1 MPYRVLQK
9 SNNNCTATFYLKDCI
24 TGLKE
29 NVKDRS
35 ADVVVTSPP
44 YNIGTSY
51 GSYKDELP
59 REKYLTWIEEVGI
72 AVKQSLT
79 DDGSFFL
86 NIGNKLKDPWIAW
99 DVAYVLRKYFVLQN
113 VIHWVKSI
121 AISKAEVGNYPNI
134 AGDIAVGHF
143 KPIVSDRFLNDFHE
157 YIFHLAKVFFD
168 SGFKLQNTIHW
179 IKSVSIEKEDLAK
192 TWPFS
197 PTKNVSIGHFKP
209 IISKRFLNDF
219 HEYIFHFT
227 KYGDVHLDKLAVGV
241 SYQDKTNIERW
252 KAANKEDRRDRGNM
266 WFIPYQTIQSRS
278 KQRPHPATFPVKL
291 PEMCIRL
298 HGNAKLVVDPFV
310 GIGSAAVAAMRL
322 GISFVGFE
330 IDKEYLDAT
339 IDRITQA

>member
-1 MPYRVLQK
+1 MQNQDVPYKVLQK
-9 SNNNCTATFYLKDCI
+9 SNCAATFYLKDCI

-29 NVKDRS
+29 NVKDKS

-51 GSYKDELP
+51 SSYKDELP
-59 REKYLTWIEEVGI
+59 YEGYLTWIEEVGI
-72 AVKQSLT
+72 AIKEALT
-79 DDGSFFL
+79 VFL
-86 NIGNKLKDPWIAW
+86 NIGNKPKDPWIAW

-143 KPIVSDRFLNDFHE
+143 KPIVS
-157 YIFHLAKVFFD
+157 
-168 SGFKLQNTIHW
+168 
-179 IKSVSIEKEDLAK
+179 
-192 TWPFS
+192 
-197 PTKNVSIGHFKP
+197 
-209 IISKRFLNDF
+209 KRFLNDS

-227 KYGDVHLDKLAVGV
+227 KYGNVHLDKLAVGV
-241 SYQDKTNIERW
+241 SYQDKTNIGRW
-252 KAANKEDRRDRGNM
+252 KATNKEDRRDRGNI
-266 WFIPYQTIQSRS
+266 WFIPYQTIRSRS

-291 PEMCIRL
+291 PDMCIRL
-298 HGNAKLVVDPFV
+298 HGNAKLVIDPFI
-310 GIGSAAVAAMRL
+310 GIGSTAVAAMRL

-330 IDKEYLDAT
+330 IDKEYLDAA

>member
-1 MPYRVLQK
+1 VPYRVLQK
-9 SNNNCTATFYLKDCI
+9 SNCTATFYLKDCI

-29 NVKDRS
+29 NFRDKS

-44 YNIGTSY
+44 YNIGTGYS
-51 GSYKDELP
+51 SYKDELP
-59 REKYLTWIEEVGI
+59 REKYLTWMEEVGI

-99 DVAYVLRKYFVLQN
+99 DVAHVLRKYFVLQN

-143 KPIVSDRFLNDFHE
+143 KPIMSNRFLNDC
-157 YIFHLAKVFFD
+157 
-168 SGFKLQNTIHW
+168 
-179 IKSVSIEKEDLAK
+179 
-192 TWPFS
+192 
-197 PTKNVSIGHFKP
+197 
-209 IISKRFLNDF
+209 

-330 IDKEYLDAT
+330 IDKEYLDAA

>member
-9 SNNNCTATFYLKDCI
+9 SNCTATFYLKDCI

-121 AISKAEVGNYPNI
+121 AISKAQVGNYPNI

-143 KPIVSDRFLNDFHE
+143 KPIMSNRFLNDC
-157 YIFHLAKVFFD
+157 
-168 SGFKLQNTIHW
+168 
-179 IKSVSIEKEDLAK
+179 
-192 TWPFS
+192 
-197 PTKNVSIGHFKP
+197 
-209 IISKRFLNDF
+209 

-266 WFIPYQTIQSRS
+266 WFIPYQTIQNRS

-298 HGNAKLVVDPFV
+298 HGNAKLVIDPFV

>member
-1 MPYRVLQK
+1 VPYKVLQK
-9 SNNNCTATFYLKDCI
+9 SNCTATFYLKDCI

-29 NVKDRS
+29 NVGDKS

-44 YNIGTSY
+44 YNIGTGYS
-51 GSYKDELP
+51 SYKDELP

-99 DVAYVLRKYFVLQN
+99 DVAHVLRKYFVLQN

-121 AISKAEVGNYPNI
+121 AISKDEVGNYPNI

-143 KPIVSDRFLNDFHE
+143 KPIMSNRFLNDC
-157 YIFHLAKVFFD
+157 
-168 SGFKLQNTIHW
+168 
-179 IKSVSIEKEDLAK
+179 
-192 TWPFS
+192 
-197 PTKNVSIGHFKP
+197 
-209 IISKRFLNDF
+209 

-252 KAANKEDRRDRGNM
+252 KATNKEDRRDRGNM

-278 KQRPHPATFPVKL
+278 KQRPHPATFPIKL

-330 IDKEYLDAT
+330 IDKEYLDAA

>member
-1 MPYRVLQK
+1 MQNQDEPYRVLQK
-9 SNNNCTATFYLKDCI
+9 SNCTATFYLKDCI

-29 NVKDRS
+29 NVKDKS

-51 GSYKDELP
+51 GSYKDKLP

-99 DVAYVLRKYFVLQN
+99 DVAHVLRKYFVLQN

-143 KPIVSDRFLNDFHE
+143 KPIMSNRFLNDC
-157 YIFHLAKVFFD
+157 
-168 SGFKLQNTIHW
+168 
-179 IKSVSIEKEDLAK
+179 
-192 TWPFS
+192 
-197 PTKNVSIGHFKP
+197 
-209 IISKRFLNDF
+209 

>member
-1 MPYRVLQK
+1 MQNQDVPYRVLQK
-9 SNNNCTATFYLKDCI
+9 SNCTGTFYLKDCI

-29 NVKDRS
+29 NVKDKT

-44 YNIGTSY
+44 YNIGTTY
-51 GSYKDELP
+51 GTYKDELP

-72 AVKQSLT
+72 AIKQALT

-86 NIGNKLKDPWIAW
+86 NIGNKPKDPWIAW
-99 DVAYVLRKYFVLQN
+99 DVAYVLGKYFVLQN

-121 AISKAEVGNYPNI
+121 AISKAQVGNYPNI

-143 KPIVSDRFLNDFHE
+143 KPIVS
-157 YIFHLAKVFFD
+157 
-168 SGFKLQNTIHW
+168 
-179 IKSVSIEKEDLAK
+179 
-192 TWPFS
+192 
-197 PTKNVSIGHFKP
+197 
-209 IISKRFLNDF
+209 KRFLNDC

-227 KYGDVHLDKLAVGV
+227 KYGDVRLDKLAVGV

-252 KAANKEDRRDRGNM
+252 KAANKEDRRDRGNI

-291 PEMCIRL
+291 PDMCIRL
-298 HGNAKLVVDPFV
+298 HGSAKLVIDPFI
-310 GIGSAAVAAMRL
+310 GIGSTAVAAVRL

-330 IDKEYLDAT
+330 IDKAYLDAA
-339 IDRITQA
+339 IDRTIQA

>member
-1 MPYRVLQK
+1 LQNQDVPYRVLQK
-9 SNNNCTATFYLKDCI
+9 SNCTATFYLKDCI

-29 NVKDRS
+29 NFRDKS

-44 YNIGTSY
+44 YNIGTGYS
-51 GSYKDELP
+51 SYKDELP
-59 REKYLTWIEEVGI
+59 REKYLTWMEELGI

-99 DVAYVLRKYFVLQN
+99 DVAHVLRKYFVLQN

-143 KPIVSDRFLNDFHE
+143 KPIMSNRFLNDC
-157 YIFHLAKVFFD
+157 
-168 SGFKLQNTIHW
+168 
-179 IKSVSIEKEDLAK
+179 
-192 TWPFS
+192 
-197 PTKNVSIGHFKP
+197 
-209 IISKRFLNDF
+209 

-330 IDKEYLDAT
+330 IDKEYLDAA

>member
-1 MPYRVLQK
+1 VPYRVLQK

-29 NVKDRS
+29 NVKDKS

-44 YNIGTSY
+44 YNIGIGYS
-51 GSYKDELP
+51 SYKDELP
-59 REKYLTWIEEVGI
+59 REKYLTWMEEVGI
-72 AVKQSLT
+72 AVKQALT

-86 NIGNKLKDPWIAW
+86 NIGNKPKDPWIAW
-99 DVAYVLRKYFVLQN
+99 DVAYVLRKYFILQN

-143 KPIVSDRFLNDFHE
+143 KPIVSDRFLNDC
-157 YIFHLAKVFFD
+157 
-168 SGFKLQNTIHW
+168 
-179 IKSVSIEKEDLAK
+179 
-192 TWPFS
+192 
-197 PTKNVSIGHFKP
+197 
-209 IISKRFLNDF
+209 

-252 KAANKEDRRDRGNM
+252 KAANKEDRRDRGNI

-291 PEMCIRL
+291 PDMCIRL
-298 HGNAKLVVDPFV
+298 HGSGKLVIDPFV
-310 GIGSAAVAAMRL
+310 GIGSTAVAAMHL

-330 IDKEYLDAT
+330 IDKEYLDAA
-339 IDRITQA
+339 IDRIPHV

>member
-1 MPYRVLQK
+1 VPYRVLQK
-9 SNNNCTATFYLKDCI
+9 SNCTATFYLKDCI

-29 NVKDRS
+29 NVRDKS

-44 YNIGTSY
+44 YNIGTGYS
-51 GSYKDELP
+51 SYKDELP
-59 REKYLTWIEEVGI
+59 REKYLTWMEEVGI

-99 DVAYVLRKYFVLQN
+99 DVAHVLRKYFVLQN

-121 AISKAEVGNYPNI
+121 AINKAEVGNYPNI

-143 KPIVSDRFLNDFHE
+143 KPIMSNRFLNDC
-157 YIFHLAKVFFD
+157 
-168 SGFKLQNTIHW
+168 
-179 IKSVSIEKEDLAK
+179 
-192 TWPFS
+192 
-197 PTKNVSIGHFKP
+197 
-209 IISKRFLNDF
+209 

>member
-1 MPYRVLQK
+1 LQNQDLPYRVLQK
-9 SNNNCTATFYLKDCI
+9 SNCTATFYLKDCI
-24 TGLKE
+24 NGLKE
-29 NVKDRS
+29 NVRDKS

-44 YNIGTSY
+44 YNIGTGYS
-51 GSYKDELP
+51 SYKDELP
-59 REKYLTWIEEVGI
+59 RKKYLAWMEDVGI

-86 NIGNKLKDPWIAW
+86 NIGNNLKDPWIAW
-99 DVAYVLRKYFVLQN
+99 DVAHVLRKYFVLQN

-121 AISKAEVGNYPNI
+121 AISKTEVGNNPNI

-143 KPIVSDRFLNDFHE
+143 KPIMSNRFLNDC
-157 YIFHLAKVFFD
+157 
-168 SGFKLQNTIHW
+168 
-179 IKSVSIEKEDLAK
+179 
-192 TWPFS
+192 
-197 PTKNVSIGHFKP
+197 
-209 IISKRFLNDF
+209 

-266 WFIPYQTIQSRS
+266 WFIPYQTIRSRS

-298 HGNAKLVVDPFV
+298 HGNAKLVIDPFV

-330 IDKEYLDAT
+330 IDKEYLDAA

>member
-9 SNNNCTATFYLKDCI
+9 SNCTATFYLKDCI

-121 AISKAEVGNYPNI
+121 AISKAQVGNYPNI

-143 KPIVSDRFLNDFHE
+143 KPIMSNRFLNDC
-157 YIFHLAKVFFD
+157 
-168 SGFKLQNTIHW
+168 
-179 IKSVSIEKEDLAK
+179 
-192 TWPFS
+192 
-197 PTKNVSIGHFKP
+197 
-209 IISKRFLNDF
+209 

-252 KAANKEDRRDRGNM
+252 RAANKEDRRDRGNM

>member
-1 MPYRVLQK
+1 VPYRVLQK
-9 SNNNCTATFYLKDCI
+9 SNNCTATFYLKDCI
-24 TGLKE
+24 IGLKE
-29 NVKDRS
+29 NVRDKS

-44 YNIGTSY
+44 YNIGIGYS
-51 GSYKDELP
+51 SYKDELP
-59 REKYLTWIEEVGI
+59 REKYLTWIEKVGI
-72 AVKQSLT
+72 AVKQALT

-86 NIGNKLKDPWIAW
+86 NIGNKPKDPWIAW

-143 KPIVSDRFLNDFHE
+143 KPIVSDRFLNDC
-157 YIFHLAKVFFD
+157 
-168 SGFKLQNTIHW
+168 
-179 IKSVSIEKEDLAK
+179 
-192 TWPFS
+192 
-197 PTKNVSIGHFKP
+197 
-209 IISKRFLNDF
+209 

-252 KAANKEDRRDRGNM
+252 KAANKEDRRDRGNI

-291 PEMCIRL
+291 PDMCIRL
-298 HGNAKLVVDPFV
+298 HGSTKLVIDPFV
-310 GIGSAAVAAMRL
+310 GIGSTAVAAMRL
-322 GISFVGFE
+322 GISFIGFE
-330 IDKEYLDAT
+330 IDKQYLDAA
-339 IDRITQA
+339 IDRIPYL

>member
-1 MPYRVLQK
+1 VPYRVLQK
-9 SNNNCTATFYLKDCI
+9 SNCTATFYLKDCI

-29 NVKDRS
+29 NFRDKS

-44 YNIGTSY
+44 YNIGTGYS
-51 GSYKDELP
+51 SYKDELP
-59 REKYLTWIEEVGI
+59 REKYLTWMEEVGI

-99 DVAYVLRKYFVLQN
+99 DVAHVLRKYFVLQN

-143 KPIVSDRFLNDFHE
+143 KPIMSNRFLNDC
-157 YIFHLAKVFFD
+157 
-168 SGFKLQNTIHW
+168 
-179 IKSVSIEKEDLAK
+179 
-192 TWPFS
+192 
-197 PTKNVSIGHFKP
+197 
-209 IISKRFLNDF
+209 

-252 KAANKEDRRDRGNM
+252 KAANKEDRRDRGNI

>member
-1 MPYRVLQK
+1 LQNQDVPYRVLQK
-9 SNNNCTATFYLKDCI
+9 GNCTATFYLKDCI

-121 AISKAEVGNYPNI
+121 AISKAQVGNYPNI

-143 KPIVSDRFLNDFHE
+143 KPIMSNRFLNDC
-157 YIFHLAKVFFD
+157 
-168 SGFKLQNTIHW
+168 
-179 IKSVSIEKEDLAK
+179 
-192 TWPFS
+192 
-197 PTKNVSIGHFKP
+197 
-209 IISKRFLNDF
+209 

-227 KYGDVHLDKLAVGV
+227 KYGDVHIDKLAVGV